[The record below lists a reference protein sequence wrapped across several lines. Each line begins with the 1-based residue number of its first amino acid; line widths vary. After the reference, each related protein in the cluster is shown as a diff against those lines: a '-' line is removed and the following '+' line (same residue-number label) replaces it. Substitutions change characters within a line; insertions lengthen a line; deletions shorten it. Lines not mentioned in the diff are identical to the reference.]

1 MGQVNTVIIP
11 RNTTIPTKKTQVFS
25 TAADNQTAITVR
37 ICQGNRPMFNDN
49 KLLGSFNLEGIPPA
63 PRGVPQEEIS
73 INIDANG
80 ITTVTA
86 KDLGTGK
93 EANITITSSS
103 GLSKEEVEKAKQD
116 AEKNAEEDK
125 KKMEVINQKNA
136 ADGLCFSIE
145 KAVKEAGDKLAED
158 DKKRVNDEIAKVKES
173 LKSDDIS
180 KIKECSE
187 SLNKVWEPLV
197 KKLYPQSQAGSQPN
211 FSPEEIEKMKQ
222 DPRFASMFGA
232 GGPFAGNADANPS
245 SSGS

>member
-1 MGQVNTVIIP
+1 
-11 RNTTIPTKKTQVFS
+11 
-25 TAADNQTAITVR
+25 
-37 ICQGNRPMFNDN
+37 MFNDN

-158 DKKRVNDEIAKVKES
+158 DKKRVNDEIAKVKEA

-197 KKLYPQSQAGSQPN
+197 KKLYP
-211 FSPEEIEKMKQ
+211 
-222 DPRFASMFGA
+222 
-232 GGPFAGNADANPS
+232 
-245 SSGS
+245 